1 MMTISRFISVILFA
15 EKPTAAILKN
25 GCHSLR
31 QHQINWRT
39 VNYYRPWHGLSS
51 HIVLHFAPGGNGG
64 HWSATG
70 LYGCPD
76 EVQ

>member
-1 MMTISRFISVILFA
+1 MMTISRVLSVILFA

-39 VNYYRPWHGLSS
+39 VNYYSPWHGLSR
-51 HIVLHFAPGGNGG
+51 HIVLHFAPQVVMGVNGQP
-64 HWSATG
+64 
-70 LYGCPD
+70 L
-76 EVQ
+76 V